1 MFWRLIDDKAHG
13 ASFNMALD
21 EAVSEAVRKKISPP
35 TLRLYQWAKPSI
47 TIGYFQKFSDINLKY
62 CKKKSYP
69 VARRLTGGMAILH
82 DSELTY
88 SFSAC
93 NDIKPFKNNLINNY
107 LSVSKA
113 LVSALRLINIDA
125 QITLSKSKRE
135 SRNDSIPRDPFCFKI
150 SSYGEITVDGTK
162 IIGSAQK
169 RYSNG
174 FLQQG
179 SIMIDFDVK
188 ELGRV
193 LGYYNQEENFHETN
207 ILHSNTKNN
216 EYVIARDEIP
226 KQSNWLDGV
235 SAIPKDEIVSPPA
248 RNDRKEEFSDKIG
261 TIRKYAPAVS
271 IKKLRKALRKAFEK
285 TFNIEFISGGPT
297 EFELTLAKKLERE
310 KYSSEEWNFCR

>member
-21 EAVSEAVRKKISPP
+21 EAVSEAVRNKLSPP

-47 TIGYFQKFSDINLKY
+47 TIGYFQKNSDINLNY

-69 VARRLTGGMAILH
+69 VVRRVTGGMAILH

-93 NDIKPFKNNLINNY
+93 SDIEPFTNSLIKNY
-107 LSVSKA
+107 LSVSTA
-113 LVSALRLINIDA
+113 LASALRLVDIDA
-125 QITLSKSKRE
+125 KMASSKSNRV
-135 SRNDSIPRDPFCFKI
+135 RNPFCFKI
-150 SSYGEITVDGTK
+150 SSYGEITVGGAK

-169 RYSNG
+169 RYNNG

-179 SIMIDFDVK
+179 SIMMDFDVK